1 MKISA
6 QQLRKT
12 IRKVL
17 RESSGIDD
25 YEKLT
30 ARRRSL
36 KSAPSN
42 DMSPNEMLADEYRRK
57 NNLPATSLREMDNDF
72 PESDLMV
79 QLAEQLTYAMAVE
92 MGLAG
97 SDFKSRDRY
106 FELMRIIF
114 GIVGANTN
122 GKI

>member
-1 MKISA
+1 MRITTKE
-6 QQLRKT
+6 LRKT

-17 RESSGIDD
+17 KESSGIDD

-36 KSAPSN
+36 KSAPSS
-42 DMSPNEMLADEYRRK
+42 DMSPNEMRADEYRRK
-57 NNLPATSLREMDNDF
+57 NNLPATSLREMDDDF

-92 MGLAG
+92 MGLGG
-97 SDFKSRDRY
+97 SDFKSRDQY
-106 FELMRIIF
+106 FKLMRTIF

-122 GKI
+122 GKV

>member
-1 MKISA
+1 MKIKKSK
-6 QQLRKT
+6 LRR
-12 IRKVL
+12 IL
-17 RESSGIDD
+17 RNVIVES
-25 YEKLT
+25 T
-30 ARRRSL
+30 
-36 KSAPSN
+36 
-42 DMSPNEMLADEYRRK
+42 DMSPNEMRADEYRRK

-92 MGLAG
+92 MNLGG
-97 SDFKSRDRY
+97 SDFKSRDQY
-106 FELMRIIF
+106 FELMRTIF

>member
-1 MKISA
+1 MKITK
-6 QQLRKT
+6 QQLRNT

-30 ARRRSL
+30 DRRRSL
-36 KSAPSN
+36 KSAPSS

-57 NNLPATSLREMDNDF
+57 NNLPMTSLREMDNDF
-72 PESDLMV
+72 PESPLMV
-79 QLAEQLTYAMAVE
+79 ELAEQLTYAMAVE
-92 MGLAG
+92 MGLHG
-97 SDFKSRDRY
+97 GDFKSKDQY
-106 FELMRIIF
+106 WELMRTIF

-122 GKI
+122 GKV